1 MIPLPIR
8 IIISV
13 AGAAMLLGSFVI
25 RSSVDRGL
33 EIRRDKPPS
42 LQVDASAFTL
52 RIIGAFV
59 LAIGLLTWVA
69 AYTAEKHV
77 GIF

>member
-8 IIISV
+8 IAIS
-13 AGAAMLLGSFVI
+13 ALGAIMLLGSFAI

-33 EIRRDKPPS
+33 EIRSDRPPA
-42 LQVDASAFTL
+42 LNVDAAAFTVRVL
-52 RIIGAFV
+52 GAFV
-59 LAIGLLTWVA
+59 LGIGLLTWVA
-69 AYTAEKHV
+69 ARSVETGR

>member
-42 LQVDASAFTL
+42 LQVDAGAFTL

-59 LAIGLLTWVA
+59 LMVGLLTWVA

>member
-1 MIPLPIR
+1 MIPLPVR

-13 AGAAMLLGSFVI
+13 LGAGMLLGSFVI

-33 EIRRDKPPS
+33 QIRKDQPPS
-42 LQVDASAFTL
+42 LQVDAGAFTL
-52 RIIGAFV
+52 RVIGAFV
-59 LAIGLLTWVA
+59 LAVGLLTWVV
-69 AYTAEKHV
+69 AYSAEKHV

>member
-8 IIISV
+8 IAISLLG
-13 AGAAMLLGSFVI
+13 AGMLAGSFVI

-33 EIRRDKPPS
+33 EIRRDAPPS
-42 LQVDASAFTL
+42 LNIDAGVFTMRVL
-52 RIIGAFV
+52 GAFV
-59 LAIGLLTWVA
+59 LGIGLLTWVVA
-69 AYTAEKHV
+69 RSYETHT

>member
-33 EIRRDKPPS
+33 EIRQDKPPS
-42 LQVDASAFTL
+42 LQVDAGAFTL
-52 RIIGAFV
+52 RVIGAFV
-59 LAIGLLTWVA
+59 LMVGLLTWVA

>member
-1 MIPLPIR
+1 MIPLPVRVIV
-8 IIISV
+8 SLL
-13 AGAAMLLGSFVI
+13 GAAMLFGSFLI

-42 LQVDASAFTL
+42 LQIDAGAFTL
-52 RIIGAFV
+52 RALGAFI
-59 LAIGLLTWVA
+59 LAVGLLTWVVSYSA
-69 AYTAEKHV
+69 DTHK